1 MSTPNVHAFLDKV
14 NQDPALQERLAL
26 IPQPLDAASAQQ
38 LSDLAHEV
46 GLALSAGDFITAAK
60 TNELR
65 DEELEPVAGGKGAL
79 RSWSGP
85 SKKKDGEEESVSWWN
100 RIFG

>member
-26 IPQPLDAASAQQ
+26 ILQPLDAASAQQ

-46 GLALSAGDFITAAK
+46 GLALSAEDFITAARS
-60 TNELR
+60 NELR
-65 DEELEPVAGGKGAL
+65 DEELEPVAGGNG
-79 RSWSGP
+79 RFRPGP
-85 SKKKDGEEESVSWWN
+85 HKAKDREEESVSWWSK
-100 RIFG
+100 IFG